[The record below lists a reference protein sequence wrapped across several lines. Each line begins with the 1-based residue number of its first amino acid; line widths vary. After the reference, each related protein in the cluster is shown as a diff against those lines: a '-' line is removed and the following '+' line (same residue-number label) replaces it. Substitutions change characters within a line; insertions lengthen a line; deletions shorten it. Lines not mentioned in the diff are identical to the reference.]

1 MKNIP
6 LSSAIT
12 ACPLSNICG
21 SVVKGRNAIGVVNK
35 REIKSAMRNCTARP
49 CFQSLG
55 LGAAAWRKA
64 NKLHCSGS
72 FLKLICTNLYT
83 GFKGNRINPSFRNF
97 TEVFCNYQVGSWSN
111 IYKTSKKKKG
121 KYNVLYTII
130 WVLNSNCYL
139 EWIHMQVL
147 ALILLWCFCRHKD
160 FFNKIRFLEPVPGH
174 KWVFSL
180 LNISQ
185 IYFCY
190 FPRDSF
196 SGLYTLKSPV
206 TLNRDLSS
214 ATADRTFEII
224 PAMCLIV
231 RVKLLQDLKWRCS

>member
-1 MKNIP
+1 MLDQIAWGSEKRIVSLSPSGKNRECRFLLLSCATSEPSIHMKNIP

-97 TEVFCNYQVGSWSN
+97 TEVFCNYQVGS
-111 IYKTSKKKKG
+111 
-121 KYNVLYTII
+121 
-130 WVLNSNCYL
+130 
-139 EWIHMQVL
+139 
-147 ALILLWCFCRHKD
+147 
-160 FFNKIRFLEPVPGH
+160 
-174 KWVFSL
+174 
-180 LNISQ
+180 
-185 IYFCY
+185 
-190 FPRDSF
+190 
-196 SGLYTLKSPV
+196 
-206 TLNRDLSS
+206 
-214 ATADRTFEII
+214 
-224 PAMCLIV
+224 
-231 RVKLLQDLKWRCS
+231 